1 MSYLH
6 VLDCHCQIGG
16 SADVESVGGIDAL
29 LTNEEASVFALLE
42 TSSELASPCR
52 SDTKFE
58 FPDVVF
64 TIGER
69 GPDRYPPLYGV
80 HTDFDVEIRVAEPID
95 FFEKGVRVFKFFK
108 GSDCLYVYCDFDVNE
123 RIEINK
129 SG

>member
-6 VLDCHCQIGG
+6 VLDCYCQIGG

-69 GPDRYPPLYGV
+69 GPDRYPPLQTGTCCCWRVKVRGRERDKRLPYVPKNNQVNLQFKICPRGV
-80 HTDFDVEIRVAEPID
+80 
-95 FFEKGVRVFKFFK
+95 
-108 GSDCLYVYCDFDVNE
+108 L
-123 RIEINK
+123 
-129 SG
+129 